1 MPPGVP
7 NDCCTSGI
15 VAGGSSAAVYG
26 GGTVGHSVNGAVA
39 KAAAGAGEKG
49 ALALRGA
56 APPSGKPVSLLIAI
70 PTIPRRSKTGG
81 NVNYLTG
88 TVESLVRESIASSS
102 ASKVPLFTSVEILVL
117 SHGVSLI
124 SPHSSAL
131 PNVANRKSFR
141 GGAAVESEHPDF
153 VALKTKYSGG
163 EERGVVDLPAADTAL
178 GALKLL
184 FKVDGGEARSMD
196 PHADDQPPVDDRK
209 NPDDRPGKRV
219 RQQSMD
225 VIALVTAAEES
236 GAEYVLFTE
245 DDAELCPGTL
255 PAVARAISH
264 ANSYTAGRGAEPGAG
279 WSLVR
284 FSIGFIGIL
293 VPAPALPSMRSFFQR
308 YYLIKPPDLMLIEWM
323 HVRAPHPTAAATSL
337 S

>member
-1 MPPGVP
+1 
-7 NDCCTSGI
+7 
-15 VAGGSSAAVYG
+15 
-26 GGTVGHSVNGAVA
+26 
-39 KAAAGAGEKG
+39 
-49 ALALRGA
+49 
-56 APPSGKPVSLLIAI
+56 
-70 PTIPRRSKTGG
+70 
-81 NVNYLTG
+81 
-88 TVESLVRESIASSS
+88 
-102 ASKVPLFTSVEILVL
+102 
-117 SHGVSLI
+117 
-124 SPHSSAL
+124 
-131 PNVANRKSFR
+131 
-141 GGAAVESEHPDF
+141 
-153 VALKTKYSGG
+153 
-163 EERGVVDLPAADTAL
+163 
-178 GALKLL
+178 
-184 FKVDGGEARSMD
+184 MD